1 MSSQPPLLRRL
12 WWSEGVAALSVVAAV
27 AALLVL
33 TNSGS
38 WSVPSAANVPVDA
51 TVAAAYPVLGALVVR
66 HGRGSRAVG
75 LVLLAAGSA
84 SALTVLCTAIAS
96 SATASST
103 AARAVAQV
111 AGSLWVPGFLPL
123 VTLLPLVFPGG
134 LRPGRL
140 WRGLAA
146 ATIAGLA
153 LGTVGVG
160 LHPEVFAG
168 RVALPKVVTSDPVSV
183 VLTPVAAVLL
193 LAGAAGG
200 LAALVVRL
208 NRADGLVRRQIGA
221 LLAAAALLGL
231 DLALQPVL
239 PPAAGIASQAVAA
252 GLVPVAIGV
261 AVTRHRL
268 YDFDLAVRRA
278 LAGASLAACL
288 AGLYL
293 AAFFLLRAAVGE
305 RTAVATGLA
314 AGLTGLVVLPLG
326 TRLVQG
332 VDRLFYGE
340 RADRYRV
347 LTGFSARLRER
358 LDIDEVPQAL
368 CDAVVG
374 SLRLGSADLVV
385 DGGRRAS
392 AGSSLGTAAEFPL
405 RHRGAVVGSLTVTPR
420 AGQRA
425 LDEVDVDLVAALAD
439 SAAPAVAA
447 LRLTD
452 SLQDARGRLVV
463 AREEER
469 RRVRRDL
476 HDGVGAALAG
486 LRLQLDSARD
496 LVTDPLA
503 AKLLDAAADGLTDAV
518 RDVRQVTDDLRP
530 PALDDL
536 GLAASLE
543 ALAARVRTPSLA
555 VEVSCGPLPPL
566 PAAVDV
572 ACYRIAAEALTNAAR
587 HAAAARIDVAVHAE
601 AGVLHLTVTDDG
613 TGLLTTG
620 SGDGIGLTSMRQRA
634 EEIGGRCTVSGGAAG
649 TRVAV
654 VLPMEPT

>member
-1 MSSQPPLLRRL
+1 MSRQSPSLPRFGS
-12 WWSEGVAALSVVAAV
+12 SEGLAAVSVLAAL

-33 TNSGS
+33 TDSGA

-51 TVAAAYPVLGALVVR
+51 TVAVAYPLLGALIVR

-75 LVLLAAGSA
+75 TVLLAAGCA
-84 SALTVLCTAIAS
+84 SALTVLCEALAS
-96 SATASST
+96 SATASTTT
-103 AARAVAQV
+103 ARLVAQA
-111 AGSLWVPGFLPL
+111 AGSLWVLGVLPL
-123 VTLLPLVFPGG
+123 VTLLPLVFPDG
-134 LRPGRL
+134 LRPGRV

-146 ATIAGLA
+146 ATIAGLV
-153 LGTVGVG
+153 LGTVAVA
-160 LHPEVFAG
+160 LHPEDFAG
-168 RVALPKVVTSDPVSV
+168 RVTLPKVVTSEPVAV
-183 VLTPVAAVLL
+183 VLVPVAAVLV
-193 LAGAAGG
+193 LAGAVGG
-200 LAALVVRL
+200 LVALVVRL
-208 NRADGLVRRQIGA
+208 VRADRLVRRQIGA
-221 LLAAAALLGL
+221 LFAAAALFGL
-231 DLALQPVL
+231 DLVLQPVL

-252 GLVPVAIGV
+252 ALVPVAIGV

-278 LAGASLAACL
+278 LAGASLVACL

-293 AAFFLLRAAVGE
+293 AAFFLFSAAVGE

-326 TRLVQG
+326 NRLVRG
-332 VDRLFYGE
+332 VDRLFYGD

-347 LTGFSARLRER
+347 LTRFSARLREH

-392 AGSSLGTAAEFPL
+392 AGEQAGTPAEFAL

-420 AGQRA
+420 PGQRA
-425 LDEVDVDLVAALAD
+425 LDDVDADLVAALAD

-452 SLQDARGRLVV
+452 SLQDARERLVV

-496 LVTDPLA
+496 LVDDPLA

-543 ALAARVRTPSLA
+543 ALAARVRTPSLD
-555 VEVSCGPLPPL
+555 VPVSCGSLPVL

-572 ACYRIAAEALTNAAR
+572 ACYRIAAEALTNAVK
-587 HAAAARIDVAVHAE
+587 HAAASRIDIVLRAE
-601 AGVLHLTVTDDG
+601 DGELRLTVTDDG
-613 TGLLTTG
+613 TGLQAA
-620 SGDGIGLTSMRQRA
+620 SGDGIGMTSMRQRA
-634 EEIGGRCTVSGGAAG
+634 EELGGRCTVESGPDG

-654 VLPMEPT
+654 VLPMEPV